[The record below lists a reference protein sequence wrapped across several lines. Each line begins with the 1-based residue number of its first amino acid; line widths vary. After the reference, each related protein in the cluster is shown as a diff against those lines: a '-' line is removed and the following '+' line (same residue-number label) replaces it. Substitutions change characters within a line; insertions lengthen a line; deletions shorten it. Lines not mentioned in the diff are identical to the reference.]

1 MRKLILSIVLPV
13 SLLACWPAG
22 LVYWPAGL
30 AYAQALPNINSLSVR
45 YNSLK
50 TAAKAEG
57 ELKAGLDAVDKAIAD
72 ARRTGDMG
80 EVRRQVA
87 KGMTLLDKQAWTPQ
101 ADYRH
106 SLVLRS
112 ERIVIDSTAP
122 YAMRIEQIYRPS
134 IELGANL
141 TTKVRIRK
149 RVPRQPQEAVASTP
163 PPARELGTFDG
174 VSRDL
179 RETPFAVELDLAAVE
194 DGAQLIE
201 AEMFDGTTSLGT
213 ANLGV
218 FIHKG
223 LDTRLKTLEA
233 AATSVAAVARADVL
247 FPGDY
252 IKNVNRGRI
261 ELADFNVGVEIARA
275 ETILAASKGG
285 PQKARSTDPGPQK
298 AQKAQSTD
306 PFVGKTGDFERH
318 YLLEGANEIM
328 PYRVYVPKGYVAS
341 KATPLVIA
349 LHGLGGNEDSF
360 FDSYSQMPPRLAE
373 QHGFLLA
380 APLGFRRDGFY
391 GSNLMGGDVAS
402 RRRSEY
408 SEKDVLEVLR
418 LMKAAYNVDESRIY
432 LIGHSMGA
440 IGTWALGA
448 KYPQTWAALVA
459 FSGTGSPALAEGM
472 KGIPQ
477 FVVHGDADN
486 TVNVSGS
493 RNMVAALNKLKANVT
508 YLEVVGGSHTD
519 VVVPNLE
526 VAFDFLASQRE
537 GGRHR
542 HQAMIRSSIGN

>member
-1 MRKLILSIVLPV
+1 MARWPV
-13 SLLACWPAG
+13 GLLVGLLACWPAG
-22 LVYWPAGL
+22 LAH
-30 AYAQALPNINSLSVR
+30 AQALPNINSLSVR
-45 YNSLK
+45 YNSIK
-50 TAAKAEG
+50 TGAKPDG
-57 ELKAGLDAVDKAIAD
+57 ELKVQIDEVDKAIAD
-72 ARRTGDMG
+72 ARRAGNMG
-80 EVRRQVA
+80 EVRRQIA
-87 KGMTLLDKQAWTPQ
+87 KGLTLLNKEAWTPQ
-101 ADYRH
+101 LDYRN
-106 SLVLRS
+106 SLALRS
-112 ERIVIDSTAP
+112 ERTVIDSSAP
-122 YAMRIEQIYRPS
+122 YAMRIEQIYRPAIDLS
-134 IELGANL
+134 ANL

-149 RVPRQPQEAVASTP
+149 RVPPARTGAPAAGAQAPAPQT
-163 PPARELGTFDG
+163 ARELGTFDG

-179 RETPFAVELDLAAVE
+179 RETPLAIELDLAGVE
-194 DGAQLIE
+194 DGAQVIE
-201 AEMFDGTTSLGT
+201 AEVFDGTASLGSAT
-213 ANLGV
+213 LGV
-218 FIHKG
+218 FVSKG
-223 LDTRLKTLEA
+223 LDAKLKALDAA
-233 AATSVAAVARADVL
+233 AATAPPAVRADIS

-275 ETILAASKGG
+275 ETILAESKGG
-285 PQKARSTDPGPQK
+285 K
-298 AQKAQSTD
+298 D
-306 PFVGKTGDFERH
+306 PFKGKTGDFERH

-328 PYRVYVPKGYVAS
+328 PYRVYVPKGYAAS

-349 LHGLGGNEDSF
+349 LHGLGGNEDGF
-360 FDSYSQMPPRLAE
+360 FDNYQQLPPKLSE

-391 GSNLMGGDVAS
+391 GSGISSSGDAAA

-418 LMKAAYNVDESRIY
+418 LMKAAYNVDDSRIY

-459 FSGTGSPALAEGM
+459 FAGTGSPSLAESM

-493 RNMVAALNKLKANVT
+493 RNMVAALKKLNANVT
-508 YLEVVGGSHTD
+508 YLEVAGGSHTD

-526 VAFDFLASQRE
+526 LAFDFLASQKKPVAA
-537 GGRHR
+537 GTK
-542 HQAMIRSSIGN
+542 Q